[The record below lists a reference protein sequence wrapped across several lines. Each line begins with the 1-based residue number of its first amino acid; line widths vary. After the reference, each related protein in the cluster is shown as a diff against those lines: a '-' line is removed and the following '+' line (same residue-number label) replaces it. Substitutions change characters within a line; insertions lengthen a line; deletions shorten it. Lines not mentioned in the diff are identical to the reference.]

1 MKPAFV
7 FQLSIV
13 ATLRSSAL
21 LLLSKLTLLIFV
33 CICCLIFNRSFAQSP
48 PLGGGGA
55 TYCNPINIDY
65 GYSPIPNFS
74 EWGRHRATA
83 DPVIVN
89 YKGDY
94 YLFSTNQWGYWWS
107 SDMLN
112 WKFISKKFLRPWN
125 ETLNGNR
132 VYDDLCAPAVGIIG
146 DTMLVFGS
154 TYTSNFTIW
163 MSTNPKAND
172 WKPLVDSFDLGGWD
186 PSFFADDDGRL
197 YMYNGSS
204 NKFPMYGIELN
215 RKTFKP
221 IGTRKEMYLLE
232 PWRFGWQRFGEN
244 MDNTF
249 LDPFIEGSHMTKYK
263 GKYYLQYGAPG
274 TEFSGYADG
283 LLVGDHPLGPFEAT
297 SDPLSIKLGGFVR
310 GAGHGA
316 TFQDNNGNY
325 WHVST
330 TVISVKNTFE
340 RRLGIWP
347 AGFDK
352 DGTMWCNT
360 TFGDYP
366 HYIPAPQAPKGK
378 ASPNPSKGGALD
390 PTNYMDF
397 HELAGSQNPPLG
409 GRGAS
414 SLGSRGAGFTGWML
428 LNYNKPVQ
436 VSSTLG
442 GYHPNNAVD
451 ELAKTY
457 WSATSGDKG
466 EFIQTDLGN
475 VSTVN
480 AVQIN
485 YADQDVSFPKKM
497 DSIFLG
503 KTFGLYHQYKLYSS
517 IDGKKWTIL
526 VDKSNNKTD
535 VPHDYIE
542 LPQPAQARFIKIENI
557 HMPTGKFAISGLR
570 VFGNG
575 NGAKPDAVK
584 DFIVLRTE
592 KDKRSAFIKWRPVDD
607 AFAYNI
613 YYGTSPDKLY
623 TSIMVHS
630 NNEYWMKAM
639 DSQKTYY
646 YTIEAVNENGVSER
660 LPVKKVE

>member
-1 MKPAFV
+1 MGIRKSLFY
-7 FQLSIV
+7 FLFTTGILSASLV
-13 ATLRSSAL
+13 MQCVYSQQ
-21 LLLSKLTLLIFV
+21 K
-33 CICCLIFNRSFAQSP
+33 
-48 PLGGGGA
+48 
-55 TYCNPINIDY
+55 TYCNPVNIDY
-65 GYSPIPNFS
+65 GYTPIPNFS

-89 YKGDY
+89 YKNDY

-107 SDMLN
+107 NDMAS
-112 WKFISKKFLRPWN
+112 WKFISRKFLRPWN
-125 ETLNGNR
+125 KG
-132 VYDDLCAPAVGIIG
+132 VYDELCAPAVGIIG
-146 DTMLVFGS
+146 DTMIVFGS
-154 TYTSNFTIW
+154 TYTSKFTIW
-163 MSTNPKAND
+163 MSTNPKANE
-172 WKPLVDSFDLGGWD
+172 WKPLVDSFEIGGWD
-186 PSFFADDDGRL
+186 PAFFTDDDGRL

-204 NKFPMYGIELN
+204 NTYPVYGVELN
-215 RKTFKP
+215 RKTFQP
-221 IGTRKEMYLLE
+221 IGTRMPMYLLQQ
-232 PWRFGWQRFGEN
+232 WRYGWQRFGEH

-249 LDPFIEGSHMTKYK
+249 LDPFMEGSWMTKHN
-263 GKYYLQYGAPG
+263 GKYYFQYGAPG

-283 LLVGDHPLGPFEAT
+283 VVVGSKPLFDGIETFPQ

-316 TFQDNNGNY
+316 TFTDNYKNY

-352 DGTMWCNT
+352 DDVMYCNT

-366 HYIPAPQAPKGK
+366 HYLP
-378 ASPNPSKGGALD
+378 GALFSNV
-390 PTNYMDF
+390 TY
-397 HELAGSQNPPLG
+397 G
-409 GRGAS
+409 GDGKS
-414 SLGSRGAGFTGWML
+414 PYFTGWML

-442 GYHPNNAVD
+442 GYLPNNAVD
-451 ELAKTY
+451 ELIKTY
-457 WSATSGDKG
+457 WSATTGDKG
-466 EFIQTDLGN
+466 EWIQTDLGN

-485 YADQDVSFPKKM
+485 YADQDVSFPKEI
-497 DSIFLG
+497 DTIFLG
-503 KTFGLYHQYKLYSS
+503 KTIGLYHQYKLYYS
-517 IDGKKWTIL
+517 IDGKKWNVL

-535 VPHDYIE
+535 VPHDYVE
-542 LPQPAQARFIKIENI
+542 LPTPVQARFVRLENI
-557 HMPTGKFAISGLR
+557 HMPTGKFAISGFR

-575 NGAKPDAVK
+575 NGAKPDEVK
-584 DFIVLRTE
+584 GFIVLRTE
-592 KDKRSAFIKWRPVDD
+592 KDKRSAFIKWRPVDN

-613 YYGTSPDKLY
+613 YYGTQPDKLY
-623 TSIMVHS
+623 TSIMIHS

-646 YTIEAVNENGVSER
+646 YCIEAINENGVSER
-660 LPVKKVE
+660 SKVIEVK